1 MNRTLVVLVLAFAAG
16 PVAAQFR
23 APTTP
28 GSGIGSQWPGTQPAK
43 PAPGPA
49 LGPAP
54 GTTPRAAPAR
64 GPVLIDRIVA
74 IVNKDVITQRDLDER
89 VALVVSQ
96 LKRQNT
102 PLPPAEV
109 LERQVLERMI
119 TDRVQVQFALETG
132 VRIDDLQLD
141 RTVAMI
147 AEQNR
152 MSLPDFRRALERE
165 GVPFDKFREDIR
177 REIMISRLKEREVD
191 SKIQIGESEID
202 NFLQEISTTPQNAQ
216 YNIAHILVT
225 VPESASPEQIEARLK
240 RAQEAAARAKGGA
253 DFAQVAVS
261 YSDAADALAGGGMGW
276 RAQDR
281 LPELFASVLAKMKPG
296 DVSDVLRSPA
306 GFHVLKLVD
315 RRGGAADS
323 AFVVEQTHPRHILV
337 RINEVVSETEAR
349 RKIGLLRQR
358 IVDGANFAEI
368 ARLNSDDTASASRGG
383 DLGWVVPGDLVPQFE
398 SAMKELKLDEVSQP
412 VRTPFGLHLIQVLER
427 RTADVSGDRKRLE
440 ARKVL
445 RERRSDEAYQEWVRQ
460 LRDRAYVELRLEER

>member
-1 MNRTLVVLVLAFAAG
+1 MKRTLLLLVLAVAAA
-16 PVAAQFR
+16 PAAAQFR
-23 APTTP
+23 VPGTP
-28 GSGIGSQWPGTQPAK
+28 GTGAGPQWPGTQPAK
-43 PAPGPA
+43 PAPT
-49 LGPAP
+49 PAP
-54 GTTPRAAPAR
+54 APRGAPAR

-74 IVNKDVITQRDLDER
+74 IVNKDVITQRDLEER
-89 VALVVSQ
+89 VALVTSQ

-102 PLPPAEV
+102 PLPAADV

-132 VRIDDLQLD
+132 VRVDDLQLD
-141 RTVAMI
+141 RTVGMI

-152 MSLPDFRRALERE
+152 MSLADFRRALERE

-177 REIMISRLKEREVD
+177 REVMISRLKEREVD

-202 NFLQEISTTPQNAQ
+202 NFLEEVKSTPQSAEF
-216 YNIAHILVT
+216 NIAHILVT

-261 YSDAADALAGGGMGW
+261 FSDAPDALAGGGMGW
-276 RAQDR
+276 RRQDR
-281 LPELFASVLAKMKPG
+281 LPELFASTLAKMKPG
-296 DVSDVLRSPA
+296 DVSEVLRSPA

-315 RRGGAADS
+315 RRGGETGG
-323 AFVVEQTHPRHILV
+323 AFVVEQTNPRHILV
-337 RINEVVSETEAR
+337 RVNEVVSEAEAR
-349 RKIGLLRQR
+349 RRIGVLRQR
-358 IVDGANFAEI
+358 IADGANFAEI
-368 ARLNSDDTASASRGG
+368 ARLNSDDTGSATRGG
-383 DLGWVVPGDLVPQFE
+383 DLGWVVPGDLVPEFE
-398 SAMKELKLDEVSQP
+398 RAMNELKPNELSQP
-412 VRTPFGLHLIQVLER
+412 VRTPFGVHIIQVLGR

-460 LRDRAYVELRLEER
+460 LRDRAYVEVRLDER

>member
-1 MNRTLVVLVLAFAAG
+1 MTRTLLVLALALFAV

-23 APTTP
+23 APTAP
-28 GSGIGSQWPGTQPAK
+28 GSGVGSQWPGTPPAK
-43 PAPGPA
+43 PT
-49 LGPAP
+49 PAP
-54 GTTPRAAPAR
+54 APRAAAAR

-96 LKRQNT
+96 LRRQNT

-202 NFLQEISTTPQNAQ
+202 NFLQEVATTPKGAE

-296 DVSDVLRSPA
+296 EVSDVLRSPA

-315 RRGGAADS
+315 RRGGAAES

-337 RINEVVSETEAR
+337 RINEVVSEGEAR

-427 RTADVSGDRKRLE
+427 RTADVSADRKRLE

>member
-1 MNRTLVVLVLAFAAG
+1 MTRTLLVLALALAAF
-16 PVAAQFR
+16 PAAAQFR
-23 APTTP
+23 APTAP
-28 GSGIGSQWPGTQPAK
+28 GSGIGSQWPGTPPTK
-43 PAPGPA
+43 PTPAPA
-49 LGPAP
+49 
-54 GTTPRAAPAR
+54 PRAASAR

-202 NFLQEISTTPQNAQ
+202 NFLQEVATTPKGAE

-261 YSDAADALAGGGMGW
+261 FSDAADALAGGGMGW

-315 RRGGAADS
+315 RRGGAAES

-337 RINEVVSETEAR
+337 RVNEVVSEAEAR

-427 RTADVSGDRKRLE
+427 RTADVSADRKRLE

>member
-1 MNRTLVVLVLAFAAG
+1 MNRTLAILVLAFAAA

-23 APTTP
+23 APASP
-28 GSGIGSQWPGTQPAK
+28 GSGIGSQWPGTAPAK
-43 PAPGPA
+43 PVPGPA
-49 LGPAP
+49 PAP
-54 GTTPRAAPAR
+54 GLRASPQR

-74 IVNKDVITQRDLDER
+74 IVNRDVITQRDLDER

-102 PLPPAEV
+102 PLPPADV

-141 RTVAMI
+141 RTVGMI

-152 MSLPDFRRALERE
+152 MSLADFRRALERE

-202 NFLQEISTTPQNAQ
+202 NFLHEVATTPRNAE
-216 YNIAHILVT
+216 YNIAHVLVS

-240 RAQEAAARAKGGA
+240 RAQEAAARARGGA

-281 LPELFASVLAKMKPG
+281 LPELFASALAKMKPG

-323 AFVVEQTHPRHILV
+323 AFVVEQTRPRHILV
-337 RINEVVSETEAR
+337 RINEVVSEAEAR

-358 IVDGANFAEI
+358 IVDGGNFAEI

-398 SAMKELKLDEVSQP
+398 SAMKELKLNEVSQP
-412 VRTPFGLHLIQVLER
+412 VRTPFGLHIIQVLER
-427 RTADVSGDRKRLE
+427 RTADVSADRKRIE

>member
-1 MNRTLVVLVLAFAAG
+1 MNRTILLVALTVAVAPA
-16 PVAAQFR
+16 AAQFR
-23 APTTP
+23 APASPPGTP
-28 GSGIGSQWPGTQPAK
+28 GAASGPQWPPPAQPA
-43 PAPGPA
+43 
-49 LGPAP
+49 GPAP
-54 GTTPRAAPAR
+54 RSAPAR

-89 VALVVSQ
+89 VTLIISQ

-102 PLPPAEV
+102 PLPPADV

-119 TDRVQVQFALETG
+119 SDRVQVQYALETG
-132 VRIDDLQLD
+132 VRVDDLQLD

-152 MSLPDFRRALERE
+152 MSLADFRRALERE

-202 NFLQEISTTPQNAQ
+202 NFLEEVQSTPQGVE
-216 YNIAHILVT
+216 YNIAHILVR
-225 VPESASPEQIEARLK
+225 VPENATPEQIEGRMK
-240 RAQEAAARAKGGA
+240 RAEEALFRVQGGT

-261 YSDAADALAGGGMGW
+261 YSDAPDALAGGGMGW

-281 LPELFASVLAKMKPG
+281 LPELFSGALAKMRPG
-296 DVSDVLRSPA
+296 DVSPVLRSPA

-315 RRGGAADS
+315 RRGGVTGGQ
-323 AFVVEQTHPRHILV
+323 FVVEQTHPRHILV
-337 RINEVVSETEAR
+337 RVNEIVSESEAR
-349 RKIGLLRQR
+349 RRIGLLRQR
-358 IVDGANFAEI
+358 ITDGAKFDEI
-368 ARLNSDDTASASRGG
+368 ARLNSDDTVSAQRGG
-383 DLGWVVPGDLVPQFE
+383 DLGWVVPGDLVPE
-398 SAMKELKLDEVSQP
+398 LERAMNELKPNEVSQP
-412 VRTPFGLHLIQVLER
+412 VRTAFGIHLIQVLER
-427 RTADVSGDRKRLE
+427 RTADVAGDRKRVE

-445 RERRSDEAYQEWVRQ
+445 RERRADEAYQEWLRQ

>member
-1 MNRTLVVLVLAFAAG
+1 MIRTLVVLVLALAVA

-23 APTTP
+23 APTAP
-28 GSGIGSQWPGTQPAK
+28 GSGVGSQWPGSPPGKPPAA
-43 PAPGPA
+43 PA
-49 LGPAP
+49 
-54 GTTPRAAPAR
+54 PRAAPAR

-89 VALVVSQ
+89 VALVISQ

-152 MSLPDFRRALERE
+152 LSLADFRRALERE

-191 SKIQIGESEID
+191 SKIQISDSEID
-202 NFLQEISTTPQNAQ
+202 NFLQEVATTPQNAE
-216 YNIAHILVT
+216 YNVAHILVG
-225 VPESASPEQIEARLK
+225 VPEGASPEQIEARLK

-261 YSDAADALAGGGMGW
+261 FSDAPDALAGGGMGW

-281 LPELFASVLAKMKPG
+281 LPELFASALAKMQPG

-315 RRGGAADS
+315 RRGGAAGS
-323 AFVVEQTHPRHILV
+323 AFVVEQTHPRHILLRV
-337 RINEVVSETEAR
+337 NEVVSEAEAR

-398 SAMKELKLDEVSQP
+398 AAMKELKPNEISQP

-427 RTADVSGDRKRLE
+427 RTADVSADRKRLE

>member
-1 MNRTLVVLVLAFAAG
+1 MTRTLLVLALALCAV
-16 PVAAQFR
+16 PAAAQFR
-23 APTTP
+23 APTAP
-28 GSGIGSQWPGTQPAK
+28 GSGVGSQWPGTAPAK
-43 PAPGPA
+43 PT
-49 LGPAP
+49 PAP
-54 GTTPRAAPAR
+54 APRAAPAR

-102 PLPPAEV
+102 PLPPVEV

-165 GVPFDKFREDIR
+165 GVPFDRFREDIR

-202 NFLQEISTTPQNAQ
+202 NFLQEVATTPKGAE

-296 DVSDVLRSPA
+296 EVSDVLRSPA

-315 RRGGAADS
+315 RRGGAAES

-337 RINEVVSETEAR
+337 RINEVVSEGEAR

-427 RTADVSGDRKRLE
+427 RTADVSADRKRLE

>member
-1 MNRTLVVLVLAFAAG
+1 MTRILVAFALALAAA

-23 APTTP
+23 APAAP
-28 GSGIGSQWPGTQPAK
+28 GSGVGSQWPGTAPGQ

-49 LGPAP
+49 PGPVP
-54 GTTPRAAPAR
+54 GAASRAAPAR

-89 VALVVSQ
+89 IALVITQ
-96 LKRQNT
+96 LRRQNT

-141 RTVAMI
+141 RTVGMI

-152 MSLPDFRRALERE
+152 MSLADFRRALERE

-202 NFLQEISTTPQNAQ
+202 NFLQEAAAAPQKVE
-216 YNIAHILVT
+216 YNIAHILVG
-225 VPESASPEQIEARLK
+225 VPESASPEQIEARRK
-240 RAQEAAARAKGGA
+240 RAQEAAARAQGGA
-253 DFAQVAVS
+253 DFAQLAVS

-281 LPELFASVLAKMKPG
+281 LPELFASALAGMKPG
-296 DVSDVLRSPA
+296 EVSGVLRSPA

-315 RRGGAADS
+315 RRGGAGGGTM
-323 AFVVEQTHPRHILV
+323 VVEQTHPRHILV
-337 RINEVVSETEAR
+337 RVNEVVSEADAR

-398 SAMKELKLDEVSQP
+398 DAMNSLKLNEVSEP
-412 VRTPFGLHLIQVLER
+412 VRTPFGLHIIQVLER
-427 RTADVSGDRKRLE
+427 RTADVSGDRKRVE
-440 ARKVL
+440 ARKLL
-445 RERRSDEAYQEWVRQ
+445 RERRADEAYQEWVRQ
-460 LRDRAYVELRLEER
+460 LRDRAYVELRLDER

>member
-1 MNRTLVVLVLAFAAG
+1 MTRTLAVLVLALAAA
-16 PVAAQFR
+16 PAAAQFR
-23 APTTP
+23 TPPAP
-28 GSGIGSQWPGTQPAK
+28 GSGIGSQWPGTTPAK
-43 PAPGPA
+43 PPA
-49 LGPAP
+49 QPAE
-54 GTTPRAAPAR
+54 RAAPAR
-64 GPVLIDRIVA
+64 GPVLLDRIVA

-89 VALVVSQ
+89 VALVVAQ
-96 LKRQNT
+96 LRRQNT
-102 PLPPAEV
+102 PLPPADV

-152 MSLPDFRRALERE
+152 LSLPDFRRALERE
-165 GVPFDKFREDIR
+165 GVPFDRFREDIR
-177 REIMISRLKEREVD
+177 REVMISRLKEREVD
-191 SKIQIGESEID
+191 SKIQISESEID
-202 NFLQEISTTPQNAQ
+202 NFLQEVATAPRGVEFNL
-216 YNIAHILVT
+216 AHILVS
-225 VPESASPEQIEARLK
+225 VPEGASPEQIEARLK

-253 DFAQVAVS
+253 DFAQVAVG

-281 LPELFASVLAKMKPG
+281 LPELFASALAKMQPG
-296 DVSDVLRSPA
+296 EVSEVLRSPA

-315 RRGGAADS
+315 RRGGAAAS
-323 AFVVEQTHPRHILV
+323 AFVVEQTRPRHILV
-337 RINEVVSETEAR
+337 RINEVVSEAEAR

-398 SAMKELKLDEVSQP
+398 TAMKELKPNEISQP

-427 RTADVSGDRKRLE
+427 RTADISTDRKRLE

-445 RERRSDEAYQEWVRQ
+445 RDRRSDEAYQEWVRQ
-460 LRDRAYVELRLEER
+460 LRDRAYVELRLDER

>member
-1 MNRTLVVLVLAFAAG
+1 MNRTLLVLVLAFAAA

-23 APTTP
+23 APAAP
-28 GSGIGSQWPGTQPAK
+28 GSGVGSQWPGSPPAK

-49 LGPAP
+49 PGPA
-54 GTTPRAAPAR
+54 PRAAPAR

-89 VALVVSQ
+89 VALVVTQ

-141 RTVAMI
+141 RTVGMI
-147 AEQNR
+147 ADQNR
-152 MSLPDFRRALERE
+152 MSLTDFRRALERE
-165 GVPFDKFREDIR
+165 GVSFDKFREDIR

-191 SKIQIGESEID
+191 SKIQIGESEVD
-202 NFLQEISTTPQNAQ
+202 NFLQEAAATPQNAE
-216 YNIAHILVT
+216 YNIAHILVS
-225 VPESASPEQIEARLK
+225 VPESASPEQIEARFK

-261 YSDAADALAGGGMGW
+261 YSDAPDALAGGGMGW

-281 LPELFASVLAKMKPG
+281 LPELFASALAKMKPG
-296 DVSDVLRSPA
+296 EVSDVLRSPA

-315 RRGGAADS
+315 RRGGAAGG
-323 AFVVEQTHPRHILV
+323 ALVVEQTHPRHILV
-337 RINEVVSETEAR
+337 RVNEVVSEAEAR
-349 RKIGLLRQR
+349 RKVGLLRQR

-398 SAMKELKLDEVSQP
+398 SAMKELKLNEVSQP
-412 VRTPFGLHLIQVLER
+412 VRTPFGLHIIQVLER
-427 RTADVSGDRKRLE
+427 RTADVSADRKRLE

>member
-1 MNRTLVVLVLAFAAG
+1 MTRTLLVLVLALAAV
-16 PVAAQFR
+16 PAAAQFR
-23 APTTP
+23 APTAP
-28 GSGIGSQWPGTQPAK
+28 GSGIGSQWPGTPPTK
-43 PAPGPA
+43 PTPAPA
-49 LGPAP
+49 
-54 GTTPRAAPAR
+54 PRAAPAR

-202 NFLQEISTTPQNAQ
+202 NFLQEVATTPKGVE
-216 YNIAHILVT
+216 YNIAHVLVT

-261 YSDAADALAGGGMGW
+261 FSEAADALAGGGMGW

-315 RRGGAADS
+315 RRGGAAES

-337 RINEVVSETEAR
+337 RVNEAVSEAEAR

-398 SAMKELKLDEVSQP
+398 SAMKELKLNEVSQA

-427 RTADVSGDRKRLE
+427 RTADVSADRKRLE

>member
-1 MNRTLVVLVLAFAAG
+1 MTRTLLVLALALCAV
-16 PVAAQFR
+16 PAAAQFR
-23 APTTP
+23 APTAP
-28 GSGIGSQWPGTQPAK
+28 GSGVGSQWPGTAPAK
-43 PAPGPA
+43 PT
-49 LGPAP
+49 PAP
-54 GTTPRAAPAR
+54 APRAAPAR

-102 PLPPAEV
+102 PLPPVEV

-202 NFLQEISTTPQNAQ
+202 NFLQEVATTPKGAE

-296 DVSDVLRSPA
+296 EVSDVLRSPA

-315 RRGGAADS
+315 RRGGAAES

-337 RINEVVSETEAR
+337 RINEVVSEGEAR

-427 RTADVSGDRKRLE
+427 RTADVSADRKRLE